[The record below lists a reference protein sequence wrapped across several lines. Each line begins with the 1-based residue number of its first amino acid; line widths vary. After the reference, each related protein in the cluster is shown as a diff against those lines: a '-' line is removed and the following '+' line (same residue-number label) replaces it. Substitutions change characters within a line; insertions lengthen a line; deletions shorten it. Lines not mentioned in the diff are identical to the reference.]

1 MAIFYSAE
9 TNGFYDS
16 QLFGTPTAPLA
27 GALPGDVVEISD
39 ELHQQL
45 LTGELNKHLAAD
57 ESGHPVLVDNP
68 PVSIEK
74 LAEQKRNELD
84 RARDN
89 AFAAGLA
96 YEINGEPDVVQT
108 RPQDQINLLGL
119 SAQAQRLIAAGQPA
133 ATLTF
138 RGLQNVNRELTAA
151 EIDTLTLAALGH
163 IESIYQKSWQ
173 LKDKLDEAVSNGER
187 EEIEEIIW

>member
-1 MAIFYSAE
+1 MTIFYSAE

-16 QLFGTPTAPLA
+16 QLFGTPTDPLA
-27 GALPGDVVEISD
+27 GTLPGDVVEISD
-39 ELHQQL
+39 ELHQRL

-57 ESGHPVLVDNP
+57 ESGYPVLVDNP
-68 PVSIEK
+68 PDSIEK

-119 SAQAQRLIAAGQPA
+119 SAQAQRLIAADQPE

-138 RGLQNVNRELTAA
+138 RGLQNVNRELTAS

-173 LKDKLDEAVSNGER
+173 LKDQLDAALKAENREA
-187 EEIEEIIW
+187 IEALSW